1 MGGSGSGL
9 GNYLD
14 GGAGNV
20 EDVLLR
26 IRHGAFESSINFL
39 LQQGGLSVDLTGG
52 ETSDPRLADI
62 ERALRSGIGDL
73 TLQPLGRPA
82 DNMGN
87 IDVLVVITAAHI
99 SENPPAEVVNNM
111 VAILRGTILLEDETE
126 SVVSESFAVIV
137 RYTDNTGFRLTPV
150 ISTDGGFAIPS
161 PDAST
166 WMPVGNR

>member
-1 MGGSGSGL
+1 MGGSAGSL
-9 GNYLD
+9 GSYL

-20 EDVLLR
+20 EEVLLR
-26 IRHGAFESSINFL
+26 IRHGALESSVNL
-39 LQQGGLSVDLTGG
+39 LNQQEGIRVDITDEESG
-52 ETSDPRLADI
+52 DPRLEAI
-62 ERALRSGIGDL
+62 RRALRNGIGDL

-87 IDVLVVITAAHI
+87 IDVLVVITAVHI
-99 SENPPAEVVNNM
+99 SEKPPFQVVNTM
-111 VAILRGTILLEDETE
+111 VAILRGTILLEGDTE
-126 SVVSESFAVIV
+126 SVDSESFEVIV

-150 ISTDGGFAIPS
+150 VSADGGFAIPS